1 MTSFQAKIRGQ
12 TLRKGENSIPTWRVI
27 ENSKKKEKNLK
38 KFKKYNSGFIS
49 SQNIRRNCKKIQK
62 IKKIQLWLL
71 FKQKLAGKG
80 REREKI
86 QISVSFRSNPMHYR
100 KFQTN
105 SKKIQKIVKYYYGF
119 ISSQNKGGNAEK
131 GRK

>member
-1 MTSFQAKIRGQ
+1 MFYSNLTRNRKI
-12 TLRKGENSIPTWRVI
+12 I
-27 ENSKKKEKNLK
+27 
-38 KFKKYNSGFIS
+38 
-49 SQNIRRNCKKIQK
+49 RNCKNIQK
-62 IKKIQLWLL
+62 IKKIQLWPL

-86 QISVSFRSNPMHYR
+86 QISVSFRSNPMSNR

-105 SKKIQKIVKYYYGF
+105 SKNIQKIVKYYYGF
-119 ISSQNKGGNAEK
+119 ISSQNKGGNAEN

>member
-1 MTSFQAKIRGQ
+1 M
-12 TLRKGENSIPTWRVI
+12 
-27 ENSKKKEKNLK
+27 
-38 KFKKYNSGFIS
+38 
-49 SQNIRRNCKKIQK
+49 
-62 IKKIQLWLL
+62 QLWLL
-71 FKQKLAGKG
+71 FKQKLVGKG

-86 QISVSFRSNPMHYR
+86 QISVSFRSYPTRNI

-105 SKKIQKIVKYYYGF
+105 RKKIQKTIKYYYGI